1 MNIAVLGYGAMGSAL
16 ATRLQAAGHSVV
28 VGVRAPAA
36 LKPTTS
42 NGSVRITDLAS
53 AVRSAQIVVLAVPYA
68 ASIDVLRTAGA
79 AVGALDHKIVVDLTN
94 PLTPDYA
101 GLTVGH
107 TSSAAEEIARTVP
120 AAWVVK
126 AFNTV
131 FAQVMA
137 RGPEFGGDRAMVFY
151 AGDDAA
157 SNSVVHD
164 LIASLGFTPTAAGP
178 LRNARY
184 LEPLAGLNISLGYGL
199 GRGTQ
204 IIPHFLERAA

>member
-1 MNIAVLGYGAMGSAL
+1 MNIAVLGYGAMGRAL

-28 VGVRAPAA
+28 VGVRVPSAVNPD
-36 LKPTTS
+36 TDH
-42 NGSVRITDLAS
+42 GSVRVIDLAS
-53 AVRSAQIVVLAVPYA
+53 AARSAEIVVLAVPYA
-68 ASIDVLRTAGA
+68 ASVDVLHA
-79 AVGALDHKIVVDLTN
+79 AAAEVGALDHKILVDISN
-94 PLTPDYA
+94 PVTADYT

-107 TSSAAEEIARTVP
+107 SSSAAEEIARRVP
-120 AAWVVK
+120 AARVVK

-151 AGDDAA
+151 AGDDAPA
-157 SNSVVHD
+157 NAVVHA

-184 LEPLAGLNISLGYGL
+184 LESLGGLNISLGYGL

-204 IIPHFLERAA
+204 IIPHILERVA